1 MSGGGR
7 VTPRATAQSRRRVR
21 GDRRPARSIHGR
33 EQRQRDGEFEPA
45 DREERGRVAEQI
57 GGAPA
62 DEEAGEEPERAEHV
76 EQSHRRAAGLGLDQI
91 RDERHR
97 RRRHQRAADTD
108 KHHECGG
115 DGVDRRHTDAD
126 SDDPVRDRPEHD
138 GEEAPHSVRKRAERG
153 LQHREGDEEE
163 RERRSRRPRR
173 EAERLGVLEV
183 VNSDEREEPGRESVD
198 ETERE
203 WDEEPV
209 GRPRLSEHVAEAHVV
224 LGAARVGRPIG
235 DDLVVDGSRE

>member
-1 MSGGGR
+1 
-7 VTPRATAQSRRRVR
+7 VTIPYA
-21 GDRRPARSIHGR
+21 I
-33 EQRQRDGEFEPA
+33 
-45 DREERGRVAEQI
+45 
-57 GGAPA
+57 
-62 DEEAGEEPERAEHV
+62 
-76 EQSHRRAAGLGLDQI
+76 
-91 RDERHR
+91 
-97 RRRHQRAADTD
+97 
-108 KHHECGG
+108 
-115 DGVDRRHTDAD
+115 
-126 SDDPVRDRPEHD
+126 DRPEHD

-183 VNSDEREEPGRESVD
+183 VNSEREEPGRESVD

-224 LGAARVGRPIG
+224 LGRRVASADRSTT
-235 DDLVVDGSRE
+235 DLVDDGRRVALPPASTAAPA